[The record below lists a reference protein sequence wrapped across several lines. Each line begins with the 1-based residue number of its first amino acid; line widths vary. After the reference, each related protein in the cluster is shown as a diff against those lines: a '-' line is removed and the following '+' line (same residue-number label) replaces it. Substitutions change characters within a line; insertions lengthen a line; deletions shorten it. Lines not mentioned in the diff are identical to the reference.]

1 MSLKSIISCAALLL
15 LSAAA
20 FGQADRRDVRAGNRK
35 FRKGDY
41 KAAEID
47 YRKAVVKDSTSMAG
61 SYNLSNDL
69 YRQEGF
75 EDAGKAMEAAARG
88 AANVSAWPDAAP
100 KQLRKSVDSASD
112 VFYNSGDIALQQKD
126 YAAAVEAFKQALLRR
141 PDDLDAKENYIYAK
155 LMLQNQQNGGGGGG
169 QNNQDQNQDQNQ
181 DNQNQDQNQDNQNQ
195 DQNQDQDQDNQDQGD
210 QGQSGSEQPREIKI
224 SPQQAQQMLQAIQAK
239 EKETQDKVN
248 KEKAA
253 ALKSRQK
260 EKNW

>member
-1 MSLKSIISCAALLL
+1 MKEKSIICCAVLLL
-15 LSAAA
+15 LSASA

-47 YRKAVVKDSTSMAG
+47 YRKAMVKDSTSMAG

-69 YRQEGF
+69 YRQEQF

-88 AANVSAWPDAAP
+88 AADVAARPDAAP
-100 KQLRKSVDSASD
+100 KPVRKAVDSASD

-169 QNNQDQNQDQNQ
+169 GQDNQDNQDQNQDQNQ
-181 DNQNQDQNQDNQNQ
+181 NQDQDQ
-195 DQNQDQDQDNQDQGD
+195 DQNQDQNNQNQDNQDQGD
-210 QGQSGSEQPREIKI
+210 QGQSGSEQPREVKI